1 MMRKAKKTRKG
12 KRREE
17 GRSGK
22 SLVNGLDPTRALRN
36 VLGGAVITSINE
48 NMRFRH
54 RHIRRETFFLV

>member
-1 MMRKAKKTRKG
+1 MMRKG

-36 VLGGAVITSINE
+36 VVGGAVITAKHAHSWVSVLLE
-48 NMRFRH
+48 L
-54 RHIRRETFFLV
+54 HIL